1 MLTTS
6 YPGLQLTTQI
16 QANRFEDCQW
26 RYGGN
31 AVFAIFRFNIACN
44 NRTDGSF
51 VTTCINASNH
61 IITSLTVQSS
71 ITGPIVV
78 LVECA
83 AQAGDSYQT
92 ISSINLS
99 VTGNVHFYCFKWCFA
114 IKSSFA
120 FV

>member
-1 MLTTS
+1 MLVTGYS
-6 YPGLQLTTQI
+6 GLQLTTKIQ

-26 RYGGN
+26 RYGEN
-31 AVFAIFRFNIACN
+31 AVFAIFRFNIACA

-61 IITSLTVQSS
+61 IITSSTVQSL

-83 AQAGDSYQT
+83 VQTGDPHQT

-99 VTGNVHFYCFKWCFA
+99 VTGNVFF
-114 IKSSFA
+114 IVLNGVTIGSF
-120 FV
+120 F